1 MISMSSSLKI
11 LLVASLAASPTMT
24 TAQACQGT
32 GCVLP
37 LPVPAPPPAVY
48 TPPPA
53 PPVDVPVEV
62 IPEEVASKGLGILP
76 FVIGAALI
84 AAILYFV
91 LDKGNDGDEVEAP
104 TSP

>member
-1 MISMSSSLKI
+1 MISMSSGLKI
-11 LLVASLAASPTMT
+11 MLAASLAASPTMT

-37 LPVPAPPPAVY
+37 LQAPAPPPPAPVY

-53 PPVDVPVEV
+53 PPAAPVEV

-91 LDKGNDGDEVEAP
+91 LDNDDDDDVEVPE
-104 TSP
+104 SP